1 MFYTYIIFSKTLDKY
16 YIGSCENIEN
26 RLNDHLNS
34 RSTYTKVAKD
44 WILVYFENFD
54 SRSLAVQRE
63 MEIKKKKSRKYI
75 EFIISKKSFE

>member
-16 YIGSCENIEN
+16 YTGSCIDIQN
-26 RLNDHLNS
+26 RLDDHLNS
-34 RSTYTKVAKD
+34 RSTYTKLAKD

-54 SRSLAVQRE
+54 SRSLAVKRE

-75 EFIISKKSFE
+75 EFIISQKASG

>member
-16 YIGSCENIEN
+16 YTGSCENVQD

-44 WILVYFENFD
+44 WLLVYFENFD
-54 SRSLAVQRE
+54 SRSLAVKRE
-63 MEIKKKKSRKYI
+63 MAIKKKKSRKYI
-75 EFIISKKSFE
+75 EFIISQKTNE

>member
-1 MFYTYIIFSKTLDKY
+1 MFYTYIIFSNTLDKY
-16 YIGSCENIEN
+16 YTGSCENIEN

-34 RSTYTKVAKD
+34 RSAYTKVAKD
-44 WILVYFENFD
+44 WIMVYFESFD

-75 EFIISKKSFE
+75 EYLISKESSE

>member
-1 MFYTYIIFSKTLDKY
+1 MFYTYIIFSKTLEKY
-16 YIGSCENIEN
+16 YTGSCENIEH

-34 RSTYTKVAKD
+34 RSAYTKVAKD
-44 WILVYFENFD
+44 WIMVYFESFD

-75 EFIISKKSFE
+75 EFLISKESSE

>member
-16 YIGSCENIEN
+16 YTGSCANIEN

-34 RSTYTKVAKD
+34 RSAYTKVAKD
-44 WILVYFENFD
+44 WIMVYFESFD

-75 EFIISKKSFE
+75 EFLISKESSE